1 MVGTTVVGAAVGADG
16 VVEGGVPARGT
27 REEVGGAVGVVV
39 VAVAAV
45 PGEAGAE
52 PLVAHEVATAAR
64 RRSAP
69 RSLICF
75 RITASPRSVPLILA
89 QRHP

>member
-1 MVGTTVVGAAVGADG
+1 MVGTTVVGAAVGAAG
-16 VVEGGVPARGT
+16 IVEGRVPARGT

-52 PLVAHEVATAAR
+52 PLVAHEAATVAR
-64 RRSAP
+64 RRSVP

-75 RITASPRSVPLILA
+75 RITASPRSVPLILV